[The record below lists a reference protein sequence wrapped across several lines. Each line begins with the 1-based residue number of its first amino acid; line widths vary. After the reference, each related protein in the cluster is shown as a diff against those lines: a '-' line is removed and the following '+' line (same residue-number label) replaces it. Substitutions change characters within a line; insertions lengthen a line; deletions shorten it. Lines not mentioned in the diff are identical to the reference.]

1 MQESIQGLL
10 YFASKRIKNSLP
22 QTEQKVQLILLI
34 DVCHID
40 LKNYAKKHLTSSE
53 NGIICTHQQR
63 KRRYKMAYKDLTDA
77 EKQEQD
83 EYWSLYHSLV
93 SYYRQEDLYGL
104 HSFSDDERW
113 EFESMKK
120 EMKDRWDE

>member
-1 MQESIQGLL
+1 MS
-10 YFASKRIKNSLP
+10 Y
-22 QTEQKVQLILLI
+22 
-34 DVCHID
+34 
-40 LKNYAKKHLTSSE
+40 E
-53 NGIICTHQQR
+53 N
-63 KRRYKMAYKDLTDA
+63 LTDQ
-77 EKQEQD
+77 EKKEID

-113 EFESMKK
+113 EFESIKK